1 MRQAMETGETY
12 AFRNIGTFGKRV
24 GSFFAGLLGMRP
36 KPKTTKA
43 KSNAIGVATDP
54 TTGQKFRSDYDPA
67 FYRNADGSVMNNAQA
82 ADANQGLNKG
92 LGGDEIQHP
101 THVTMNEDPGL
112 TPKDIEKI
120 GPPTESTVFHPDGST
135 SQMTPD
141 QMRDAP
147 GMPWHW

>member
-1 MRQAMETGETY
+1 MPTPLVEPCTRPPELFLQLRKTY
-12 AFRNIGTFGKRV
+12 
-24 GSFFAGLLGMRP
+24 GL
-36 KPKTTKA
+36 
-43 KSNAIGVATDP
+43 
-54 TTGQKFRSDYDPA
+54 RSDYDPA